1 MMFSLSASSLSLKS
15 DTSSVIT
22 RIMSLNKGININKPV
37 LSQIIFIST
46 QRSLDICQSSDS
58 SEESVRMSP
67 VVDRGGRRDKSLVR
81 LAMAGWWWRTSLLFT
96 SGSASL

>member
-1 MMFSLSASSLSLKS
+1 
-15 DTSSVIT
+15 
-22 RIMSLNKGININKPV
+22 MSLNKGININKPV

-67 VVDRGGRRDKSLVR
+67 VVREGREKGQILCEAGYGWVVEDQFIVHVR
-81 LAMAGWWWRTSLLFT
+81 LSFTLTAASAGVWWCCAVDV
-96 SGSASL
+96 GSCL